1 MPTNLRTYY
10 STKTHTLR
18 MNQLVG
24 QVNTHDHRSELI
36 SIMHAQHMDD
46 KFGHICQS
54 LPYSDKA

>member
-1 MPTNLRTYY
+1 MPTNLRNYY

-36 SIMHAQHMDD
+36 SIMHAQHLDD
-46 KFGHICQS
+46 KFGHMCQA
-54 LPYSDKA
+54 LQYSDKV